1 MVSLSNRSMRPSG
14 GVPPVSGAFVVA
26 SIVLS
31 VVSVAALPKTMQN
44 HWSLNAG
51 PYYGPEFAPTVGV
64 LALFPALAAT
74 LVVGT
79 SLSWTRLD
87 GTAEFEAMRPH
98 YEWGAVLTL
107 AVVMVVQVL
116 VVWLD
121 LP

>member
-14 GVPPVSGAFVVA
+14 GVPPASGAFVVA

-31 VVSVAALPKTMQN
+31 VVSVAALPRTIRI
-44 HWSLNAG
+44 HRSLGAG
-51 PYYGPEFAPTVGV
+51 PYYGPEFAPTGGV

-79 SLSWTRLD
+79 IPSWTRLD
-87 GTAEFEAMRPH
+87 GTAEFEAMRPFC
-98 YEWGAVLTL
+98 EWGAMPTF
-107 AVVMVVQVL
+107 AAVMVVQVL